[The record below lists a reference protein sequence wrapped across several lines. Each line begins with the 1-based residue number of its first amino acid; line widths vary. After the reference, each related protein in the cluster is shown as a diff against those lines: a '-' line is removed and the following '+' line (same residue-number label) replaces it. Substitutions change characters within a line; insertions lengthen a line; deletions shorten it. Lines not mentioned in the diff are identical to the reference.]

1 MPLLFYLPGLSCF
14 VLDSLIHLDQI
25 VSSLLDFDKV
35 FLSIGALQSS
45 LRHELASVWTEI
57 AI

>member
-35 FLSIGALQSS
+35 FLSIGAPQSS

>member
-1 MPLLFYLPGLSCF
+1 MALLFYLTGLSCF

-35 FLSIGALQSS
+35 FLSIGAPQSS
-45 LRHELASVWTEI
+45 LRHELPSVWTEI